1 MKVLRLNMPNEIL
14 NGFATGDDPVALK
27 YLTDLTAVYESL
39 NAGTLYCRFFDGD
52 RKGSIARLSVEPGVR
67 NEAPVIG
74 HRYGGAWQGKAFAIH
89 NHHFYTVC
97 SWTGRKNKVKVSF
110 PNHEAELLLNYEGPT
125 VWEKFD
131 AKAAKEEA
139 LKNPDQRDIDGNVL
153 NVGDRV
159 LYINARYGAR
169 MVLTHGTI
177 KEFKAVADSKGVTIT
192 TIVEDEDGELSAMLY
207 PESMIYL
214 EPDLSNE

>member
-74 HRYGGAWQGKAFAIH
+74 I
-89 NHHFYTVC
+89 
-97 SWTGRKNKVKVSF
+97 S
-110 PNHEAELLLNYEGPT
+110 
-125 VWEKFD
+125 
-131 AKAAKEEA
+131 
-139 LKNPDQRDIDGNVL
+139 NPVR
-153 NVGDRV
+153 
-159 LYINARYGAR
+159 
-169 MVLTHGTI
+169 
-177 KEFKAVADSKGVTIT
+177 
-192 TIVEDEDGELSAMLY
+192 
-207 PESMIYL
+207 
-214 EPDLSNE
+214 SNP